1 MPPLPLRLPL
11 LRLLVLSSLT
21 ACLVS
26 NVRHQEPQPRSA
38 DDPVVKLN
46 QIQVIGSHNSYHIA
60 PEPAALKLIETGR
73 PGAGRALSYTHRA
86 LAEQFGK
93 LGIRQIELDLFA
105 DPKGGLYA
113 NPKSARLG
121 KPAPAQAD
129 EPSDFDPNG
138 VLKKPGLKV
147 LHVPDIDFRTTA
159 LTFVQALEQVKAWS
173 RAHPRHVPIFIL
185 VELKDEP
192 YPTLT
197 KPVPFDKDQLDAI
210 DAEIL
215 SVFDREAI
223 LTPDDVRG
231 EHETLPKA
239 LKEDGWP
246 ALEDVRGKVMFALD
260 NEDKIRDR
268 YLEGHP
274 TSKDRL
280 LFVSVKE
287 SDPSAGW
294 MKVNDAIRDFDRIQ
308 GLISDGFLVRTR
320 ADIDT
325 VEARKNDVTRRDKAL
340 ASGAQF
346 VSTDFRE
353 PSAGVLRL
361 SGPAPGRRRGP
372 NQSHQRRQDLRRD
385 RPRSPVAS
393 QGSLTRPDP
402 IQDGFPESP
411 EGRSTI
417 ISR

>member
-1 MPPLPLRLPL
+1 MSPL
-11 LRLLVLSSLT
+11 LRLLVLSSLIG
-21 ACLVS
+21 CLGKEAS
-26 NVRHQEPQPRSA
+26 GGGPRR
-38 DDPVVKLN
+38 DDEPVVRLN

-73 PGAGRALSYTHRA
+73 PGAGKALSYTHRP

-113 NPKSARLG
+113 NPRYAKLG
-121 KPAPAQAD
+121 KPADQV
-129 EPSDFDPNG
+129 SNFDPDG
-138 VLKKPGLKV
+138 LLKKPGLKV

-192 YPTLT
+192 HPTLT
-197 KPVPFDKDQLDAI
+197 KPALFDKAQLDAI
-210 DAEIL
+210 DTEIL
-215 SVFDREAI
+215 SVFDHESI

-274 TSKDRL
+274 ASKDRL

-294 MKVNDAIRDFDRIQ
+294 MKVNDVLRDFDRIQ
-308 GLISDGFLVRTR
+308 GLVSDGFLVRTR
-320 ADIDT
+320 ADVDT
-325 VEARKNDVTRRDKAL
+325 VEARKNDVTRRDRAL
-340 ASGAQF
+340 SSGAHF
-346 VSTDFRE
+346 VSTDFRMAVPE
-353 PSAGVLRL
+353 FSDYQVQLPGGIVARTNPVNGAKAFVGIDLEAQP
-361 SGPAPGRRRGP
+361 PAK
-372 NQSHQRRQDLRRD
+372 
-385 RPRSPVAS
+385 
-393 QGSLTRPDP
+393 
-402 IQDGFPESP
+402 
-411 EGRSTI
+411 
-417 ISR
+417 SR

>member
-1 MPPLPLRLPL
+1 MSPSPL
-11 LRLLVLSSLT
+11 LRLLMLSSVIP
-21 ACLVS
+21 CLV
-26 NVRHQEPQPRSA
+26 NVNEASGGGPRRD
-38 DDPVVKLN
+38 DDPVVRLN

-73 PGAGRALSYTHRA
+73 PGAGKALSYTHRP
-86 LAEQFGK
+86 LAEQFSK

-105 DPKGGLYA
+105 DPKGGLYS
-113 NPKSARLG
+113 NPRYVRVG
-121 KPAPAQAD
+121 KPADQA
-129 EPSDFDPNG
+129 PDFDLDG
-138 VLKKPGLKV
+138 LLKKPGLKV

-197 KPVPFDKDQLDAI
+197 KPVPFDKDQLNAI
-210 DAEIL
+210 DTEIL

-223 LTPDDVRG
+223 LTPDDIRG

-246 ALEDVRGKVMFALD
+246 ALDDVRGKVMFALD

-274 TSKDRL
+274 ASKDRL
-280 LFVSVKE
+280 LFVSVNE
-287 SDPSAGW
+287 SDPSAAW
-294 MKVNDAIRDFDRIQ
+294 MKVNDVLRDFDRIQ
-308 GLISDGFLVRTR
+308 GLVSDGFLVRTR

-325 VEARKNDVTRRDKAL
+325 VEARKNDVSRRDKAL

-353 PSAGVLRL
+353 AVPEFSNYQVQLPGGVVARTNPVNGTQALVGIDL
-361 SGPAPGRRRGP
+361 EAQPPAK
-372 NQSHQRRQDLRRD
+372 
-385 RPRSPVAS
+385 
-393 QGSLTRPDP
+393 
-402 IQDGFPESP
+402 
-411 EGRSTI
+411 
-417 ISR
+417 SR